1 MFRIFFFLFQEG
13 TFTGIEAIFQATPW
27 AENCFSPIQQSP
39 TSIEQEGASFPNY
52 AFNNAYF
59 RNEDNIMQTPFETT
73 KEDEFLNLIL
83 ADESIVIN
91 EENKHDFVNS
101 STQSESLKRV
111 SCESSDTDAEVI
123 SKLVKIYQVQI
134 ILGRVSPFVSEVA
147 LDL

>member
-1 MFRIFFFLFQEG
+1 MVINE
-13 TFTGIEAIFQATPW
+13 
-27 AENCFSPIQQSP
+27 
-39 TSIEQEGASFPNY
+39 SIVL
-52 AFNNAYF
+52 
-59 RNEDNIMQTPFETT
+59 
-73 KEDEFLNLIL
+73 LNLIL

-147 LDL
+147 LAL